1 MKTGTAYILV
11 LLSNRLCFSTIAIAK
26 IRNSASFY
34 VILIFSY
41 NCRIGGRSSKPIR
54 ISARMWTSE
63 TNSRKQFWQS
73 RVWQFRIQIRRG
85 IRSDKGFQHF
95 IIRCS
100 FSSMNAGEI
109 VKNMKKEKRIKASK
123 NRLHLRLFT
132 ILLNYVH
139 SHSHYFQSRIM
150 WIQYFQE
157 KRRRVCLNF
166 LNFQKFC

>member
-109 VKNMKKEKRIKASK
+109 VKKYEKKENKSK
-123 NRLHLRLFT
+123 KNLKTWKKGFVIRPS
-132 ILLNYVH
+132 YVQH
-139 SHSHYFQSRIM
+139 HYVYSHCFQ
-150 WIQYFQE
+150 
-157 KRRRVCLNF
+157 
-166 LNFQKFC
+166 